1 MVVTIILPKGAVLG
15 VEAFLGTQGHS
26 IEPVTDERINLGRA
40 LAHSDCEI
48 QPVHEEKN
56 AP

>member
-15 VEAFLGTQGHS
+15 VEAFLETRGHS
-26 IEPVTDERINLGRA
+26 IEPVTDERINLGRV
-40 LAHSDCEI
+40 LAHSDREI